1 MGISTK
7 GIDAK
12 TKVSLSKAGANYKP
26 RENSVQGN
34 AATWETVQK
43 LAATPIMIKDL
54 QAQLKEK
61 HNHANFVNY
70 AIRRGWLATK

>member
-7 GIDAK
+7 GIAAN
-12 TKVSLSKAGANYKP
+12 TKVSLSKTGHNYKP
-26 RENSVQGN
+26 RATSVQGN
-34 AATWETVQK
+34 AATWATVK
-43 LAATPIMIKDL
+43 ALAAKPITIKDL